1 MPKET
6 LSALERDA
14 ERLLFAGAQVAR
26 SDADLEAR
34 RQKLAPLG
42 PKAPA
47 IAKVVEQV
55 EKVQKSSGKVASAE
69 LLNLSALMA
78 QVRGAQAAP
87 LSPAGDL
94 APLPASEPLES
105 PLTPTELY
113 SLVNAL

>member
-6 LSALERDA
+6 LSALARDA

-26 SDADLEAR
+26 GDADLEAR
-34 RQKLAPLG
+34 RLKLSPLG

-47 IAKVVEQV
+47 IAKVVEQI
-55 EKVQKSSGKVASAE
+55 EKVQKASSKAAASE

-87 LSPAGDL
+87 AAVTGEL
-94 APLPASEPLES
+94 APLPATEPVES
-105 PLTPTELY
+105 PLSP
-113 SLVNAL
+113 